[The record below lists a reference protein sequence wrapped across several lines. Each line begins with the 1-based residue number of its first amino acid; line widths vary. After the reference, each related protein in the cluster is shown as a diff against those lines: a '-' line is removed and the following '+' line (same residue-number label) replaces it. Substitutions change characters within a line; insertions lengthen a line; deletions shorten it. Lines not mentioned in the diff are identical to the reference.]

1 MRAGVAG
8 ISARAFSTKAN
19 NAPSSAARCLPRQS
33 FPPYW
38 AIVACACR
46 ARFHVQRASSTNHDA
61 VNMIASAA
69 AASAMPCAG
78 RNRRHSIVTDAA
90 SAIATASSKGSG
102 SGLHVVA
109 AHDRVDRRA
118 FPALECEPFTRAILQ
133 DPGGPRGFCRDA
145 GNPERL
151 RYRAANRE
159 TDAGDAPEPA
169 RVVGDDH
176 REQST
181 GLDGDRDAENLARR
195 VIRPP
200 DKTDVGA
207 RRHVVRIPCDHRIVA
222 RAQVGGRG
230 DIDLARR
237 IAAGDNE
244 FVVDYPAHAS
254 GQRQVPH
261 APLLD
266 GRRRKPARR
275 HRERQVGEHD
285 DNQRRGERQQRS
297 RRSRLDIAGG
307 QCALRLVS
315 MCQRVRQR
323 MRRSNRSDQLSM

>member
-1 MRAGVAG
+1 MPAIHARDPAGPRRPPRV
-8 ISARAFSTKAN
+8 
-19 NAPSSAARCLPRQS
+19 LPRRRKS
-33 FPPYW
+33 PKGC
-38 AIVACACR
+38 AIVPR
-46 ARFHVQRASSTNHDA
+46 IARPMPVTCPSQPASLATTTGSSRPAST
-61 VNMIASAA
+61 
-69 AASAMPCAG
+69 
-78 RNRRHSIVTDAA
+78 
-90 SAIATASSKGSG
+90 AT
-102 SGLHVVA
+102 
-109 AHDRVDRRA
+109 
-118 FPALECEPFTRAILQ
+118 
-133 DPGGPRGFCRDA
+133 
-145 GNPERL
+145 
-151 RYRAANRE
+151 
-159 TDAGDAPEPA
+159 GD
-169 RVVGDDH
+169 V
-176 REQST
+176 
-181 GLDGDRDAENLARR
+181 ENLARR

-200 DKTDVGA
+200 DNADAGA

-230 DIDLARR
+230 DKDLARR

-244 FVVDYPAHAS
+244 FVVDDPADAS
-254 GQRQVPH
+254 RQRQVPR

-297 RRSRLDIAGG
+297 RRSRPDIAGG